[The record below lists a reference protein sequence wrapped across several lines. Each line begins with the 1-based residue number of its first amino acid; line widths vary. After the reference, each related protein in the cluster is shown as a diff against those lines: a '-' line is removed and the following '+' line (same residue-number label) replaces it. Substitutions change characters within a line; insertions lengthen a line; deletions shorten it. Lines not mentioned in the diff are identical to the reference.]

1 MSINVI
7 NPSTEDIVAS
17 YEEMPIEQVYDI
29 LIKMDQAQKIW
40 QLESYDLKKELMI
53 ALGQELD
60 RNQKEYANII
70 TEEMGKP
77 ITQAIQE
84 IKKCVDLCYYYA
96 EHAQEMLAPKE
107 IQTEHRK
114 SYVSYKPL
122 GIIYAIMPWNFPF
135 WQVLRVMIPNIMA
148 GNAFVL
154 KHAENSIGAANA
166 IEKALVK
173 VGFPEN
179 LMRSIVI
186 DISLSN
192 CVINHSLVKGVTL
205 TGSER
210 AGIAVGE
217 QSGRALKKVV
227 LELGGSDPY
236 VILEDADLDKA
247 AKEIVSA
254 RLSNAGQICISPKRI
269 IVVNSIYDAFISKVK
284 DEIENNFVCMDPKDI
299 NSKMGPMAR
308 KDLMLQLAEQVKKTV
323 VLGAKLELGGNVL
336 DRVGFYYEP
345 TLLTGVTKGMPAY
358 DEELFGPV
366 VSILPARDEVDA
378 IEIANDSSF
387 GLGAAI
393 YTKDIRKGELIARDF
408 LEAGTCCVN
417 KTVASDQR
425 LPFGGINASGFGR
438 ELSVEGLRE
447 FVNIK
452 TIVVNE

>member
-96 EHAQEMLAPKE
+96 EYAQEMLAPKE
-107 IQTEHRK
+107 IQTEHYK

-192 CVINHSLVKGVTL
+192 CVINHSL
-205 TGSER
+205 
-210 AGIAVGE
+210 
-217 QSGRALKKVV
+217 
-227 LELGGSDPY
+227 
-236 VILEDADLDKA
+236 
-247 AKEIVSA
+247 
-254 RLSNAGQICISPKRI
+254 
-269 IVVNSIYDAFISKVK
+269 
-284 DEIENNFVCMDPKDI
+284 
-299 NSKMGPMAR
+299 
-308 KDLMLQLAEQVKKTV
+308 
-323 VLGAKLELGGNVL
+323 
-336 DRVGFYYEP
+336 
-345 TLLTGVTKGMPAY
+345 LL
-358 DEELFGPV
+358 
-366 VSILPARDEVDA
+366 
-378 IEIANDSSF
+378 
-387 GLGAAI
+387 
-393 YTKDIRKGELIARDF
+393 
-408 LEAGTCCVN
+408 
-417 KTVASDQR
+417 
-425 LPFGGINASGFGR
+425 
-438 ELSVEGLRE
+438 
-447 FVNIK
+447 
-452 TIVVNE
+452 